1 MRTMGDEASKV
12 PADDTMPCVAVFAI
26 ELFCPPR
33 QLIVTTAIAR
43 RGGGAVGGGGEL
55 TSFLMN

>member
-43 RGGGAVGGGGEL
+43 RGGGGGEWWW
-55 TSFLMN
+55 